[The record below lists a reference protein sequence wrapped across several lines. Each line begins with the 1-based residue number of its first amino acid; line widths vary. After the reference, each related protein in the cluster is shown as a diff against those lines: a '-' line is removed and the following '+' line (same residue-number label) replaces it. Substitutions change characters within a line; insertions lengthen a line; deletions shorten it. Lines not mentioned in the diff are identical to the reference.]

1 MNVPGTNSGHGYVW
15 KRPDGMIARC
25 GGPGMCRECAKDKE
39 RVVTVAADIQTV
51 YLAAVEE
58 KAAIMKELEDVPGA
72 TALEKV
78 KRLKSWYQQI
88 YHSDPTLTITDRI
101 REP

>member
-1 MNVPGTNSGHGYVW
+1 MNVPGTNSGHGWVW
-15 KRPDGMIARC
+15 QRPDGVHARC
-25 GGPGMCRECAKDKE
+25 GGPGMCRECREDKE

-51 YLAAVEE
+51 YLVAVEE

-78 KRLKSWYQQI
+78 KRLKSWYQ
-88 YHSDPTLTITDRI
+88 
-101 REP
+101 EN